1 MPGPMLKENMRI
13 RTRTLLSEV
22 QPSTL
27 ENHPMKLLHRHIF
40 ASVALTSLAAVGVL
54 TFIMVLGSLLKDLL
68 GKSLAGQ
75 LDLDTFVRLII
86 LTIPTV
92 VIYALPMGILTG
104 VLLVLGRMSSDREIT
119 AIRAAGVSVAGISAP
134 IFFFALIGV
143 VASLAVNFHYMP
155 RSKVAYETELA
166 EALRQN
172 PLSFIVPRT
181 FIRDFP
187 GRVIYVSDKRG
198 TELRDFWGWELDDE
212 QRVTRFIH
220 AQSGHLTYDESGNKI
235 VITVEHVQADL
246 RNSKDPENFS
256 GTQYDPSGD
265 RGTLDLSLDK
275 FLGHRVNVKQKW
287 LTLQQLLAEWR
298 RLRAFDPKISS
309 AERAMQRIKV
319 QTVIQEKAA
328 MAFSVLSFA
337 LIAIPLGIKVSRKE
351 TSANLGLA
359 LVLTMT
365 YYLGTVVV
373 GSLENHPNLRPDL
386 LMWLPNITFQAL
398 GVWMFRKA
406 DRS

>member
-1 MPGPMLKENMRI
+1 
-13 RTRTLLSEV
+13 
-22 QPSTL
+22 
-27 ENHPMKLLHRHIF
+27 MKLLHRHIF

-75 LDLDTFVRLII
+75 LDLDTFARLIV
-86 LTIPTV
+86 LTVPTV

-134 IFFFALIGV
+134 IFFFALVGV
-143 VASLAVNFHYMP
+143 LASLVVNFYYMP

-198 TELRDFWGWELDDE
+198 TELRDFWGWELDGE

-220 AQSGHLTYDESGNKI
+220 AQSGHLTYVESANKI

-246 RNSKDPENFS
+246 RNGKDPENFS
-256 GTQYDPSGD
+256 STQYDPSGD

-287 LTLQQLLAEWR
+287 LTLRQLLAEWR
-298 RLRAFDPKISS
+298 RLMANDPKVPP
-309 AERAMQRIKV
+309 AERARQRIKV

-359 LVLTMT
+359 LILTMT

-386 LMWLPNITFQAL
+386 LMWVPNIAFQAL